1 MNNSFIQ
8 INNISKHFV
17 NVKAVD
23 DVSFEIKEGEFF
35 SLLGPSGCGKTTLL
49 RLLAGFEYPTSG
61 TLLIDGIDIT
71 ALPPNK
77 RPTNM
82 VFQNYAI
89 FPHLN
94 VEKNIQF
101 GLRKLGLS
109 NDEIEKRVKDV
120 LTLVKL
126 EGYEERFSNQLS
138 GGQRQRVALARALV
152 RQPKVLLLDEPLG
165 ALDKKLR
172 DEMQLEL
179 RALQKNIGITFIFVT
194 HDQQEAISMSDRV
207 AVMNNG
213 KIQQLSA
220 PNELYK
226 NPENIFVSD
235 FIGETNFLQA
245 ETKSIDGNFINVSI
259 EKLGEFKISGVQR
272 AKRGEPKVEVTF
284 SLDSNGILAV
294 TANDKVTGAQA
305 NAEIKADR
313 GRLTDS
319 DIERMIADAE
329 RYREE
334 DMALARKINLRNA
347 LEETVYGLK
356 SSMTEKNDI
365 AGISELDETLEFLE
379 FNSES
384 ASYEEL
390 QKEADKLFS
399 KFGARVEARKLD
411 M

>member
-8 INNISKHFV
+8 INNISKHFAD
-17 NVKAVD
+17 VKAVD

-49 RLLAGFEYPTSG
+49 RLLAGFEYPTTG
-61 TLLIDGIDIT
+61 NLLIDGVDIT
-71 ALPPNK
+71 ELSPDK

-109 NDEIEKRVKDV
+109 NDEIDNKVKDV

-126 EGYEERFSNQLS
+126 EGYEQRFSNQLS

-179 RALQKNIGITFIFVT
+179 RTLQKNIGITFVFVT

-207 AVMNNG
+207 AVMSEG

-226 NPENIFVSD
+226 KPQNIFVSD
-235 FIGETNFLQA
+235 FIGETNFLKA
-245 ETKSIDGNFINVSI
+245 TTKSQDGEYIKVSI
-259 EKLGEFKISGVQR
+259 EDLGEFMVKNDLNLD
-272 AKRGEPKVEVTF
+272 EN
-284 SLDSNGILAV
+284 SLDVVCSVRPETMMI
-294 TANDKVTGAQA
+294 DKVKSDWDICLE
-305 NAEIKADR
+305 AEIKQTSYLGEMTKFYVETKEIEKTITVSSKYFDNKSFKNNKCFISIS
-313 GRLTDS
+313 LD
-319 DIERMIADAE
+319 DIS
-329 RYREE
+329 
-334 DMALARKINLRNA
+334 L
-347 LEETVYGLK
+347 LK
-356 SSMTEKNDI
+356 K
-365 AGISELDETLEFLE
+365 
-379 FNSES
+379 
-384 ASYEEL
+384 
-390 QKEADKLFS
+390 K
-399 KFGARVEARKLD
+399 
-411 M
+411 

>member
-8 INNISKHFV
+8 INNISKHFAD
-17 NVKAVD
+17 VKAVD

-61 TLLIDGIDIT
+61 NLLIDGTDIT
-71 ALPPNK
+71 AFPPDK
-77 RPTNM
+77 RPTNNM

-101 GLRKLGLS
+101 GLRKLGLN
-109 NDEIEKRVKDV
+109 NDEIDKRVKGV
-120 LTLVKL
+120 LSLVKL

-179 RALQKNIGITFIFVT
+179 RTLQKNIGITFVFVT

-207 AVMNNG
+207 AVMNDG

-226 NPENIFVSD
+226 NPKNIFVSD
-235 FIGETNFLQA
+235 FIGETNFLKA
-245 ETKSIDGNFINVSI
+245 ETTANCTDVVCSIRPESMMISKVKSDWDICLDAKICQTSY
-259 EKLGEFKISGVQR
+259 LGE
-272 AKRGEPKVEVTF
+272 
-284 SLDSNGILAV
+284 
-294 TANDKVTGAQA
+294 
-305 NAEIKADR
+305 
-313 GRLTDS
+313 
-319 DIERMIADAE
+319 
-329 RYREE
+329 
-334 DMALARKINLRNA
+334 
-347 LEETVYGLK
+347 
-356 SSMTEKNDI
+356 MTR
-365 AGISELDETLEFLE
+365 F
-379 FNSES
+379 
-384 ASYEEL
+384 Y
-390 QKEADKLFS
+390 
-399 KFGARVEARKLD
+399 VEAKGIDKIITVSSQHFDNQSFENNECFISISLED
-411 M
+411 ISLLNKK

>member
-8 INNISKHFV
+8 INNISKHFAD
-17 NVKAVD
+17 VKAVD
-23 DVSFEIKEGEFF
+23 DVSFQIKEGEFF

-49 RLLAGFEYPTSG
+49 RLLAGFEYPSTG
-61 TLLIDGIDIT
+61 NLLIDGVDIT
-71 ALPPNK
+71 ELSPDK

-109 NDEIEKRVKDV
+109 NDEIDNRVKDV

-179 RALQKNIGITFIFVT
+179 RTLQKNIGITFVFVT

-207 AVMNNG
+207 AVMSEG

-226 NPENIFVSD
+226 KPQNIFVSD
-235 FIGETNFLQA
+235 FIGETNFLKA
-245 ETKSIDGNFINVSI
+245 TTKSQDGEYINVSI
-259 EKLGEFKISGVQR
+259 EDLGEFSVKNDLN
-272 AKRGEPKVEVTF
+272 
-284 SLDSNGILAV
+284 LDENSSDVVCSVRPETMMI
-294 TANDKVTGAQA
+294 DKVKSDWDICLE
-305 NAEIKADR
+305 AEIKQTSYLGEMTKFYVETKEIEKTITVSSQYFDNKSFENNKCFISIS
-313 GRLTDS
+313 LD
-319 DIERMIADAE
+319 DIS
-329 RYREE
+329 
-334 DMALARKINLRNA
+334 L
-347 LEETVYGLK
+347 LK
-356 SSMTEKNDI
+356 K
-365 AGISELDETLEFLE
+365 
-379 FNSES
+379 
-384 ASYEEL
+384 
-390 QKEADKLFS
+390 K
-399 KFGARVEARKLD
+399 
-411 M
+411 

>member
-8 INNISKHFV
+8 INNISKHFAD
-17 NVKAVD
+17 VKAVD
-23 DVSFEIKEGEFF
+23 DVSFEINEGEFF

-49 RLLAGFEYPTSG
+49 RLLAGFEYPTTG
-61 TLLIDGIDIT
+61 NLLIDGVDIT
-71 ALPPNK
+71 ELSPDK

-109 NDEIEKRVKDV
+109 NDEINNRVKDV

-179 RALQKNIGITFIFVT
+179 RTLQKNIGITFVFVT

-207 AVMNNG
+207 AVMSEG

-226 NPENIFVSD
+226 KPQNIFVSD
-235 FIGETNFLQA
+235 FIGETNFLKA
-245 ETKSIDGNFINVSI
+245 TTKSQDGEYINVSI
-259 EKLGEFKISGVQR
+259 EDLGEFSVKNDLN
-272 AKRGEPKVEVTF
+272 
-284 SLDSNGILAV
+284 LDENSSDVVCSVRPETMMI
-294 TANDKVTGAQA
+294 DKVKSDWDICLE
-305 NAEIKADR
+305 AEIKQTSYLGEMTKFYVETKEIEKTITVSSQYFDNKSFENNKCFISIS
-313 GRLTDS
+313 LD
-319 DIERMIADAE
+319 DIS
-329 RYREE
+329 
-334 DMALARKINLRNA
+334 L
-347 LEETVYGLK
+347 LK
-356 SSMTEKNDI
+356 K
-365 AGISELDETLEFLE
+365 
-379 FNSES
+379 
-384 ASYEEL
+384 
-390 QKEADKLFS
+390 K
-399 KFGARVEARKLD
+399 
-411 M
+411 

>member
-8 INNISKHFV
+8 IKNISKHFAD
-17 NVKAVD
+17 VKAVD

-61 TLLIDGIDIT
+61 NLLIDGTDIT
-71 ALPPNK
+71 ALPPDK

-109 NDEIEKRVKDV
+109 NDEIDKRVKNV
-120 LTLVKL
+120 LSLVKL

-179 RALQKNIGITFIFVT
+179 RTLQKNIGITFVFVT

-207 AVMNNG
+207 AVMNDG
-213 KIQQLSA
+213 KIQQLSV

-235 FIGETNFLQA
+235 FIGETNFLKA
-245 ETKSIDGNFINVSI
+245 ETKSIDGEFINVSI
-259 EKLGEFKISGVQR
+259 EGLGEFKIKNNLNISANCTDVVCSIR
-272 AKRGEPKVEVTF
+272 PESMMISKVKSDWDICLDAKITQTSYLGE
-284 SLDSNGILAV
+284 
-294 TANDKVTGAQA
+294 
-305 NAEIKADR
+305 
-313 GRLTDS
+313 
-319 DIERMIADAE
+319 
-329 RYREE
+329 
-334 DMALARKINLRNA
+334 
-347 LEETVYGLK
+347 
-356 SSMTEKNDI
+356 MTR
-365 AGISELDETLEFLE
+365 F
-379 FNSES
+379 
-384 ASYEEL
+384 Y
-390 QKEADKLFS
+390 
-399 KFGARVEARKLD
+399 VEAKGIDKTITVSSQHFDNQSFENNECFISISLED
-411 M
+411 ISLLNKK

>member
-8 INNISKHFV
+8 INNISKHFAD
-17 NVKAVD
+17 VKAVD

-49 RLLAGFEYPTSG
+49 RLLAGFEYPTTG
-61 TLLIDGIDIT
+61 NLFIDGVDIT
-71 ALPPNK
+71 ELSPDK

-109 NDEIEKRVKDV
+109 NDEINNRVKDV

-179 RALQKNIGITFIFVT
+179 RTLQKNIGITFVFVT

-207 AVMNNG
+207 AVMSEG

-226 NPENIFVSD
+226 KPQNIFVSD
-235 FIGETNFLQA
+235 FIGETNFLKA
-245 ETKSIDGNFINVSI
+245 TTKSQDGEYINVSI
-259 EKLGEFKISGVQR
+259 EDLGEFTVKNDLN
-272 AKRGEPKVEVTF
+272 
-284 SLDSNGILAV
+284 LDENSSDVVCSVRPETMMI
-294 TANDKVTGAQA
+294 DKVKSDWDICLE
-305 NAEIKADR
+305 AEIKQTSYLGEMTKFYVETKEIEKTITVSSQYFDNKSFENNKCFISIS
-313 GRLTDS
+313 LD
-319 DIERMIADAE
+319 DIS
-329 RYREE
+329 
-334 DMALARKINLRNA
+334 L
-347 LEETVYGLK
+347 LK
-356 SSMTEKNDI
+356 K
-365 AGISELDETLEFLE
+365 
-379 FNSES
+379 
-384 ASYEEL
+384 
-390 QKEADKLFS
+390 K
-399 KFGARVEARKLD
+399 
-411 M
+411 